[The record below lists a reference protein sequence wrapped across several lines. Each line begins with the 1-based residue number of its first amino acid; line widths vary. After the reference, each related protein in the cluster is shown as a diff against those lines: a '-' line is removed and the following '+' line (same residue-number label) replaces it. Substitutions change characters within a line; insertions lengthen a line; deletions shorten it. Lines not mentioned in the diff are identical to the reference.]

1 MENELEQL
9 KNQAAE
15 LPDTHPHKAILLARI
30 KKIEDRAPVED
41 EAKRKEQ
48 ERVENPLSEN

>member
-9 KNQAAE
+9 KQQAAK

-30 KKIEDRAPVED
+30 KKIEDRAPI
-41 EAKRKEQ
+41 EQ
-48 ERVENPLSEN
+48 AALEVDKQGENPLSEN